1 MGVIVAGITVGLCA
15 FFLCQSCPDLSGV
28 IFLPFL
34 RNMLEIA
41 QVRKSIRLVCQRL
54 TTTRS
59 DITLNLREG
68 GPYPCLQWG
77 GESEV
82 KTSRR

>member
-1 MGVIVAGITVGLCA
+1 
-15 FFLCQSCPDLSGV
+15 
-28 IFLPFL
+28 
-34 RNMLEIA
+34 MLEIA

-54 TTTRS
+54 TTTKS

-77 GESEV
+77 WGV
-82 KTSRR
+82 KGQDVEKVKLE